1 MKVYVNEIPLILFEG
16 ARVKDALNKYFIAV
30 KGGKVEVGVLA
41 YDIKGNLVMPY
52 GALSDGM
59 AIFIRTNL
67 KS

>member
-1 MKVYVNEIPLILFEG
+1 MKVYVNDIPLILFEG
-16 ARVKDALNKYFIAV
+16 ARVRDALNKYFIAV
-30 KGGKVEVGVLA
+30 KGVKVQGDVLT

-52 GALSDGM
+52 GALTDGM